1 MAKKTKA
8 QLEQELQDANAR
20 IEELEREL
28 AITRSTITARNNRNR
43 EKSGKPIDKEF
54 VDSLL
59 ADMQARLRKGAAE
72 EDSDESN
79 STADEPVIVAVPERR
94 PKPTNVDIHFVSKD
108 TTSDEEDDD
117 EYGEDDE
124 EEEIYRPPRGKLTE
138 YPDPDE
144 K

>member
-1 MAKKTKA
+1 MANKKTKA
-8 QLEQELQDANAR
+8 QLEQELQDANER

-28 AITRSTITARNNRNR
+28 AITRSTIAARNNRNR

-59 ADMQARLRKGAAE
+59 ADMQARLRKGAVE

-79 STADEPVIVAVPERR
+79 STADEPVIVTVPERR
-94 PKPTNVDIHFVSKD
+94 PKPTNVDICFASRD
-108 TTSDEEDDD
+108 ATSDEEDDD
-117 EYGEDDE
+117 EYGEDGE

-144 K
+144 